1 VTSDGDSTTAAS
13 PAAYAD
19 VVDTQR
25 YPIHDLTNPTTREL
39 IADCRRQLDETGVAV
54 LHDFLRPAAIAA
66 MVDLALCL
74 APQAHKSDQ
83 SHNVWFTTP
92 DPSDLTDVQV
102 RSSKHGIAYD
112 LIPADAPVRRLYES
126 DDLTAFIAAVLDK
139 PVLHRGADPLDAMQ
153 MTIFG
158 EGDELGWHF
167 DNSEFSITLMY
178 QPAEE
183 GGDFVYWPRL
193 RSATHEDREAV
204 CRVATGEDTSGLR
217 VLDNRPGTL
226 AFFRGQH
233 ALHRVTPITSE
244 RPRVN
249 TVLTY
254 GERPDMRLSDLTSQ
268 IFYGRTSPRAQSAP

>member
-25 YPIHDLTNPTTREL
+25 YPIHDLTNPTSREL

-66 MVDLALCL
+66 MVDLALSL

-92 DPSDLTDVQV
+92 DPSDPTDVQV

-233 ALHRVTPITSE
+233 ALHRVTPITSA
-244 RPRVN
+244 
-249 TVLTY
+249 
-254 GERPDMRLSDLTSQ
+254 
-268 IFYGRTSPRAQSAP
+268 RTCGCRT